1 MICAIC
7 YGVLRGHRGSQWR
20 GTFDLHFDHQPNRL
34 ELKKSAGMGCRI
46 CRSILSELLLVEQ
59 KDRKGATWNGF
70 YTYVSRLIW
79 GWGELFRLQQ
89 IDLRGQ
95 SRFISAYLSEVPE
108 LEQASKIRQTDEK
121 EQYDEQKESKIYR
134 LDFKLKDSERVGTFV
149 LEHTGKSTKLPY
161 FRIIFL
167 TLE

>member
-59 KDRKGATWNGF
+59 KDRKVATWNGF
-70 YTYVSRLIW
+70 YIYVGRLI
-79 GWGELFRLQQ
+79 WGELFRLQQ

-95 SRFISAYLSEVPE
+95 SRFISAHLSEVLE
-108 LEQASKIRQTDEK
+108 LEQASESRQIDEK
-121 EQYDEQKESKIYR
+121 EQHDEKKESKIYR

-149 LEHTGKSTKLPY
+149 LEHTGKSTKLAN

>member
-1 MICAIC
+1 
-7 YGVLRGHRGSQWR
+7 
-20 GTFDLHFDHQPNRL
+20 
-34 ELKKSAGMGCRI
+34 
-46 CRSILSELLLVEQ
+46 LLVEQ

-70 YTYVSRLIW
+70 YTYVGRLI
-79 GWGELFRLQQ
+79 WGELFRLQQ
-89 IDLRGQ
+89 VDLRAQ

-108 LEQASKIRQTDEK
+108 LEQASESRQIDEK
-121 EQYDEQKESKIYR
+121 EQYDEKKESKIYR

-149 LEHTGKSTKLPY
+149 LEHTGNFTKLPY